1 MESWLV
7 RTDEMNPSINQAP
20 HTEIV
25 SPPQTR
31 MGGMPK
37 APAKRSASER
47 ARIAVPDFR
56 NLGAVARILIVVNLL
71 ALATMLV
78 RMDTASKVG
87 HDWLLMAGRIQIPL
101 LVAALV
107 MYRLGS
113 WLTRLTWREL
123 CVMAVCLALLVTVFA
138 HGFGMLPGSR
148 DAHLG
153 HLAWAATAALLV
165 VAYFRWRQI
174 EQTPA
179 LDEARILA
187 LTARI
192 RPHFFFNS
200 LNGVLGV
207 IRSDPRR
214 AEQAL
219 ESLAELFREL
229 MKDNRDLVTLC
240 DEIELCNRYLEL
252 ERLRLGDRLRVNW
265 ELKYAP
271 LNAKVPPL
279 MLQPLIENAVYHGI
293 EPSAEPGTI
302 HIGIVRKGRTLEIG
316 ISNPST
322 RAVRRSSG
330 NKMALNNIRERL
342 ALFFDLEAVLT
353 TEEREGEFRVRIR
366 MPLRK
371 EDK

>member
-1 MESWLV
+1 MA
-7 RTDEMNPSINQAP
+7 SINQATPSQLAEP
-20 HTEIV
+20 HTQMQKV
-25 SPPQTR
+25 VDSANVQAAGVKKSNT
-31 MGGMPK
+31 
-37 APAKRSASER
+37 PARV
-47 ARIAVPDFR
+47 AVPDFR
-56 NLGAVARILIVVNLL
+56 NLGAIVRIVVAVNLL
-71 ALATMLV
+71 LFMTALV
-78 RMDTASKVG
+78 RVDSWSLLM
-87 HDWLLMAGRIQIPL
+87 HDWLLLAAKVQLPL
-101 LVAALV
+101 IVAAMIIYL
-107 MYRLGS
+107 LSS
-113 WLTRLTWREL
+113 WLTHLTWREL
-123 CVMAVCLALLVTVFA
+123 AVVIVCIALFVCVFA
-138 HGFGMLPGSR
+138 HVAGLFPGGR
-148 DAHLG
+148 DAHLR
-153 HLAWAATAALLV
+153 HLGWSALSAMAV
-165 VAYFRWRQI
+165 VIYFRWRQI

-207 IRSDPRR
+207 IRSDPKR

-240 DEIELCNRYLEL
+240 DEIDLCNRYLEL
-252 ERLRLGDRLRVNW
+252 ERLRLGDRLKVNW

-293 EPSAEPGTI
+293 EPSMEPGTI
-302 HIGIVRKGRTLEIG
+302 HVGIVRKGRALEIG
-316 ISNPST
+316 ISNPATSN
-322 RAVRRSSG
+322 ARRSTG
-330 NKMALNNIRERL
+330 NRMALNNIRERL

-353 TEEREGEFRVRIR
+353 TEERDGQFRVRIR

-371 EDK
+371 DEK

>member
-1 MESWLV
+1 MA
-7 RTDEMNPSINQAP
+7 SINQAP
-20 HTEIV
+20 HTEIA
-25 SPPQTR
+25 SPQTR
-31 MGGMPK
+31 MGGVTK
-37 APAKRSASER
+37 GLQSTPARRSSDR
-47 ARIAVPDFR
+47 PRFAVPDFR
-56 NLGAVARILIVVNLL
+56 NLGAVMRILVVVNVLL
-71 ALATMLV
+71 AATLLV
-78 RMDTASKVG
+78 RIDSWQAYPQAWMI
-87 HDWLLMAGRIQIPL
+87 MALRVQPPL
-101 LVAALV
+101 IAAALLLYV
-107 MYRLGS
+107 FSSAMS
-113 WLTRLTWREL
+113 RLTWREL
-123 CVMAVCLALLVTVFA
+123 LTITVCLALLATVFGHA
-138 HGFGMLPGSR
+138 AGLLGGGR
-148 DAHLG
+148 DAEIR
-153 HLAWAATAALLV
+153 HLAWAAGAAAV
-165 VAYFRWRQI
+165 VIAYFRWRQI

-207 IRSDPRR
+207 IRSDPKR

-252 ERLRLGDRLRVNW
+252 ERLRLGDRLQVNW
-265 ELKYAP
+265 ELRHAP

-302 HIGIVRKGRTLEIG
+302 HIGIVRKGRNLEIG
-316 ISNPST
+316 ISNP
-322 RAVRRSSG
+322 APGGARRSSG

-353 TEEREGEFRVRIR
+353 TEERDGKFRVRIR

>member
-1 MESWLV
+1 M
-7 RTDEMNPSINQAP
+7 
-20 HTEIV
+20 
-25 SPPQTR
+25 QTR
-31 MGGMPK
+31 MGGISPARPPK
-37 APAKRSASER
+37 RTPIER

-56 NLGAVARILIVVNLL
+56 NLGAVVRIAVVVNIL
-71 ALATMLV
+71 AVLTFLIRADLGSMPT
-78 RMDTASKVG
+78 
-87 HDWLLMAGRIQIPL
+87 HDLIGLMGRLQIPL
-101 LVAALV
+101 LVASLT
-107 MYRLGS
+107 MYRLGY

-123 CVMAVCLALLVTVFA
+123 CVMTICLALLVTVFA
-138 HGFGMLPGSR
+138 HGFGLLPGSR
-148 DAHLG
+148 DAHLR
-153 HLAWAATAALLV
+153 HLAWAAAAAILV
-165 VAYFRWRQI
+165 VAYFRWHQI

-187 LTARI
+187 LTSRI

-207 IRSDPRR
+207 IRSDPKR

-293 EPSAEPGTI
+293 EPGTEPGTI
-302 HIGIVRKGRTLEIG
+302 RIGIVRKGRMLELG
-316 ISNPST
+316 ISNPVPKG
-322 RAVRRSSG
+322 ARRSSG

-342 ALFFDLEAVLT
+342 ALFFDLESVLT

-371 EDK
+371 GDK

>member
-1 MESWLV
+1 MNESS
-7 RTDEMNPSINQAP
+7 SINQAP
-20 HTEIV
+20 HSETAAG
-25 SPPQTR
+25 PQTR
-31 MGGMPK
+31 MGTVPK
-37 APAKRSASER
+37 PAPKRPISER
-47 ARIAVPDFR
+47 VRITVPDFR
-56 NLGAVARILIVVNLL
+56 NLGVMVRVIVVVNLL
-71 ALATMLV
+71 LLATLLI
-78 RMDTASKVG
+78 RMDSLYVAG
-87 HDWLLMAGRIQIPL
+87 HDWLVLVGRIQIPL
-101 LVAALV
+101 FAVALV

-138 HGFGMLPGSR
+138 HGFGLLPGPR
-148 DAHLG
+148 DAHLR
-153 HLAWAATAALLV
+153 HLAWAAAAALFV
-165 VAYFRWRQI
+165 VGYFRWRQI

-207 IRSDPRR
+207 IRSDPKR

-302 HIGIVRKGRTLEIG
+302 HIGIVRKGRSLEIG
-316 ISNPST
+316 ISNPSP
-322 RAVRRSSG
+322 RGVKRSSG
-330 NKMALNNIRERL
+330 NKMALGNIRERL

>member
-1 MESWLV
+1 
-7 RTDEMNPSINQAP
+7 MNPSINQP
-20 HTEIV
+20 PSTELGAD
-25 SPPQTR
+25 PQTQ
-31 MGGMPK
+31 MPGK
-37 APAKRSASER
+37 TALRKRPQAER
-47 ARIAVPDFR
+47 VRISVPDFR
-56 NLGAVARILIVVNLL
+56 NLGAMVRVLALVNLL
-71 ALATMLV
+71 VLVTLLV
-78 RMDTASKVG
+78 RLDIATASG
-87 HDWLLMAGRIQIPL
+87 RDLLLLVGRIQIPL
-101 LVAALV
+101 LVTILIL
-107 MYRLGS
+107 YRLGS

-123 CVMAVCLALLVTVFA
+123 CVMTVCLALLITVFA
-138 HGFGMLPGSR
+138 HGFGVLPGSR
-148 DAHLG
+148 AAHLR
-153 HLAWAATAALLV
+153 HLAWAAGAALIV
-165 VAYFRWRQI
+165 VGYFRWRQI

-187 LTARI
+187 LTSRI

-207 IRSDPRR
+207 IRSDPKR

-252 ERLRLGDRLRVNW
+252 ERLRLGDRLCVNW

-302 HIGIVRKGRTLEIG
+302 RIGIVRKGRMLEIG
-316 ISNPST
+316 ISNPVARGS
-322 RAVRRSSG
+322 RRSGG
-330 NKMALNNIRERL
+330 NRMALNNIRERL
-342 ALFFDLEAVLT
+342 ALFFDLEALLT
-353 TEEREGEFRVRIR
+353 TEEREGNFRVRIR

-371 EDK
+371 ED

>member
-1 MESWLV
+1 MS
-7 RTDEMNPSINQAP
+7 PSINQAP
-20 HTEIV
+20 QTEIV

-37 APAKRSASER
+37 PPPKRSGNER

-71 ALATMLV
+71 ALVTLLV
-78 RMDTASKVG
+78 RMDTWSRAG
-87 HDWLLMAGRIQIPL
+87 HEWLLVAGRIQVPL

-123 CVMAVCLALLVTVFA
+123 SVMAVCLALLVTVFA

-153 HLAWAATAALLV
+153 HLAWAAMAALLV
-165 VAYFRWRQI
+165 VVYFRWRQI

-229 MKDNRDLVTLC
+229 MKDNRDLVTL
-240 DEIELCNRYLEL
+240 
-252 ERLRLGDRLRVNW
+252 
-265 ELKYAP
+265 
-271 LNAKVPPL
+271 
-279 MLQPLIENAVYHGI
+279 
-293 EPSAEPGTI
+293 
-302 HIGIVRKGRTLEIG
+302 
-316 ISNPST
+316 
-322 RAVRRSSG
+322 
-330 NKMALNNIRERL
+330 
-342 ALFFDLEAVLT
+342 
-353 TEEREGEFRVRIR
+353 
-366 MPLRK
+366 
-371 EDK
+371 